1 MGTIFTPANQVKLTN
16 VSVVRL
22 KKGGKRFE
30 IAAYKNKVMEWRSGV
45 ETDLDNVIQIDQ
57 VFVNV
62 SKGQLANKE
71 ELTKAFKTDDKDKIL
86 KEILQKGELQVGE
99 KERGAQLES
108 LAKEIATTVAGM
120 CVDPST
126 KVPHPVGIIE
136 QAMQDLHFSVNPNKN
151 AKQQALD
158 VIRQIEAKN
167 LIPIARASMRIRLV
181 APGKEG
187 KLVKEKILSMVQI
200 EDEDWG
206 DEYEMIATI
215 NPSSYRSI
223 AAVVEAQ
230 TRGKGQLE
238 VLSVKE
244 VREGDEMLT

>member
-1 MGTIFTPANQVKLTN
+1 MYWWARSKNPAKAKTVGTIFTPVNQVKLTN

-22 KKGGKRFE
+22 KKGGKLFE
-30 IAAYKNKVMEWRSGV
+30 IAANKNKVMEWRSGV

-57 VFVNV
+57 VFMN
-62 SKGQLANKE
+62 
-71 ELTKAFKTDDKDKIL
+71 IL
-86 KEILQKGELQVGE
+86 RKGELQVGE
-99 KERGAQLES
+99 GSGAQLDS

-120 CVDPST
+120 CVDPNT
-126 KVPHPVGIIE
+126 KVPHPVGIVE
-136 QAMQDLHFSVNPNKN
+136 QAMQHLHYSVYPNKN
-151 AKQQALD
+151 AKQQ
-158 VIRQIEAKN
+158 IEAKN
-167 LIPIARASMRIRLV
+167 LFPIARASMRVRSV
-181 APGKEG
+181 SPGKEKKVG
-187 KLVKEKILSMVQI
+187 EGKILSIVQI

-215 NPSSYRSI
+215 SPSSYRSI
-223 AAVVEAQ
+223 AAVVDAQ